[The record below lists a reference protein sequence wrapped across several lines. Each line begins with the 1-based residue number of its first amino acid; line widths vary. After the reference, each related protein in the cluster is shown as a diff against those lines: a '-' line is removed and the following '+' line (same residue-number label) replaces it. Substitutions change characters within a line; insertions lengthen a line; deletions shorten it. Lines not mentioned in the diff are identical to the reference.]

1 MSGLAISSAALAVAI
16 ASFVRGLTG
25 FGFAIVATPLLAL
38 VYPPVVAVPV
48 ATLLQIPSGLPTV
61 LRDWSDTNI
70 KAATTAWLGGLPALV
85 PGVFLLGSVPANEMR
100 LIVGL
105 AVIFSTVALAFGR
118 KLNREPKPHELIG
131 AGALSGLMQ
140 GAVAMAG
147 PPVILL
153 ILSSSWTAARCRAT
167 LSFVFLLLGTASLI
181 FGAIHGLVTKESILI
196 AAATVPGLLIG
207 QAIGSSLFVRIDSAR
222 YRSISTLCVA
232 IAGVLVLIRG
242 LVSIW

>member
-1 MSGLAISSAALAVAI
+1 MTWLTVSCAVIAVTV

-38 VYPPVVAVPV
+38 VYPPIIAVPV
-48 ATLLQIPSGLPTV
+48 ATLLQIPSGLPV
-61 LRDWSDTNI
+61 VIRDWPDTDFR
-70 KAATTAWLGGLPALV
+70 AATTAWLGGLPALI
-85 PGVFLLGSVPANEMR
+85 PGVFLVSSIPADAMR

-105 AVIFSTVALAFGR
+105 AVVVSTVALTFGK
-118 KLNREPKPHELIG
+118 KLNRDPRPYELVS

-167 LSFVFLLLGTASLI
+167 LSFVFLLLGTASLV
-181 FGAIHGLVTKESILI
+181 FGAIHGIVTRESILI
-196 AAATVPGLLIG
+196 AVITVPGLLLG
-207 QAIGSSLFVRIDSAR
+207 QAVGSRLFVRIDAKR
-222 YRSISTLCVA
+222 YRSISTFCVA
-232 IAGVLVLIRG
+232 ITGVLVVIRG
-242 LVSIW
+242 LLSLL

>member
-1 MSGLAISSAALAVAI
+1 MSWLALSGAVLAVAI

-38 VYPPVVAVPV
+38 VYPPVIAVPI

-61 LRDWSDTNI
+61 IRDWPDTNF
-70 KAATTAWLGGLPALV
+70 KAATTAWLGGVPALI
-85 PGVFLLGSVPANEMR
+85 PGVFLVGSMSPEIMR
-100 LIVGL
+100 LVVGA
-105 AVIFSTVALAFGR
+105 AVVFSTIALTFGK
-118 KLNREPKPHELIG
+118 KLDREPKPFELVG

-167 LSFVFLLLGTASLI
+167 LSFTFLLLGTARLV
-181 FGAIHGLVTKESILI
+181 FATIHGLVTKESLI
-196 AAATVPGLLIG
+196 IAVATLPGLLLG
-207 QAIGSSLFVRIDSAR
+207 QAIGSALFVRVYAKR
-222 YRSISTLCVA
+222 YRSISTICVA
-232 IAGVLVLIRG
+232 IAGLLVVIRG
-242 LVSIW
+242 LVSLF